1 MWTEITR
8 AKYRR
13 DELPYASATRD
24 AEWAHIAP
32 LLPARR
38 RLGRPREWELREIVD
53 ALLYIL
59 WTGCP
64 WRGLPREFPPR
75 STVQGYFYRWRD
87 EGIWARVNAAL
98 VASGRRRLG
107 RASAPSLAIIDSQSV
122 PTGESG
128 GPRGFDAGKRIKG
141 RKRHIITDTQGF
153 VLALQVHAAD
163 IQDPHGAVPLLHE
176 LRRREL
182 SCRALGVTSY
192 TDRMPAAIRAGA
204 RGYLSKDVDP
214 VALVAAV
221 RSVAAGHLLL
231 EPAAVEALMAT
242 PADGSTLTARERD
255 VLLLLAEGRSNREIA
270 RALAVAEKT
279 VKTHVS
285 SILLKLGLADRTQ
298 AAVYAVRSGL
308 TDH

>member
-1 MWTEITR
+1 VVTPAESAR
-8 AKYRR
+8 G
-13 DELPYASATRD
+13 EEAST
-24 AEWAHIAP
+24 
-32 LLPARR
+32 
-38 RLGRPREWELREIVD
+38 
-53 ALLYIL
+53 
-59 WTGCP
+59 
-64 WRGLPREFPPR
+64 
-75 STVQGYFYRWRD
+75 
-87 EGIWARVNAAL
+87 
-98 VASGRRRLG
+98 
-107 RASAPSLAIIDSQSV
+107 
-122 PTGESG
+122 
-128 GPRGFDAGKRIKG
+128 GKRI
-141 RKRHIITDTQGF
+141 R
-153 VLALQVHAAD
+153 VLIVDDHPAVRRGLRTFLELADGLEVVGEAAD
-163 IQDPHGAVPLLHE
+163 GPSAVDLIAATGPDVVLLDMALPGMDGVEVLHE

-182 SCRALGVTSY
+182 SCRALVVTSY

-231 EPAAVEALMAT
+231 EPAAVAALMAT

>member
-1 MWTEITR
+1 MGQGE
-8 AKYRR
+8 
-13 DELPYASATRD
+13 
-24 AEWAHIAP
+24 AP
-32 LLPARR
+32 IRVL
-38 RLGRPREWELREIVD
+38 IVD
-53 ALLYIL
+53 DHPAVR
-59 WTGCP
+59 
-64 WRGLPREFPPR
+64 RGLRTFLE
-75 STVQGYFYRWRD
+75 
-87 EGIWARVNAAL
+87 
-98 VASGRRRLG
+98 
-107 RASAPSLAIIDSQSV
+107 LADGLEV
-122 PTGESG
+122 VGE
-128 GPRGFDAGKRIKG
+128 
-141 RKRHIITDTQGF
+141 
-153 VLALQVHAAD
+153 AAD
-163 IQDPHGAVPLLHE
+163 GPSALDLIAATGPEVVLLDMALPGMDGVEVLHE

-182 SCRALGVTSY
+182 PCRALVVTSY

-231 EPAAVEALMAT
+231 EPGAAAALLA
-242 PADGSTLTARERD
+242 PPEGSTLTARERD